1 MRKLH
6 YLLVLVAIVLS
17 VVCDWSFVSE
27 SLKLAD
33 TSFLWSHGRISG
45 WIQIVFYCIVMDG
58 FICIPALLMWDLGED
73 IKSKEL

>member
-1 MRKLH
+1 MRKFH
-6 YLLVLVAIVLS
+6 YLLIAVAIVLS
-17 VVCDWSFVSE
+17 VVCDWSFISE

-33 TSFLWSHGRISG
+33 TTFLWSHGRLAG
-45 WIQIVFYCIVMDG
+45 WIQIVFYCFIMDG

>member
-1 MRKLH
+1 MRKIH

-17 VVCDWSFVSE
+17 VVCDWSFISE

-33 TSFLWSHGRISG
+33 TSVLWMHGKVIG
-45 WIQIVFYCIVMDG
+45 WVQIVIYCLLMNG